1 MGCGGGGGG
10 WRGDRESILIRHDDN
25 CQRVLW
31 RRWNKGGTE
40 VQRGSDAPT
49 ARGSTDLPAL

>member
-1 MGCGGGGGG
+1 MGFGGGG
-10 WRGDRESILIRHDDN
+10 GDRESILIRHDDN

-40 VQRGSDAPT
+40 VQRGSNAPTT